1 VKIKTTTCEVCG
13 TEHIV
18 GEDCP
23 NYGFG
28 EKHREDYRNFEEREI
43 DDVLRWCQDGR
54 GDTFRLV
61 ISTEA
66 GRTKH
71 LTLTREQ
78 VRVIRGIFAEGWM
91 CCEMW
96 LHDTVACGDTPGG
109 VASDGT
115 ILCHKHLNSY
125 QALLNLAREGEED
138 E

>member
-91 CCEMW
+91 CCEHTI
-96 LHDTVACGDTPGG
+96 HDVSQCGDTPAGL
-109 VASDGT
+109 SRDGY
-115 ILCHKHLNSY
+115 ILCRRHLDDYN
-125 QALLNLAREGEED
+125 ALDKLARETEE